1 MKKIM
6 TYISFVVILY
16 AVFGA
21 MAGLCYLISDVWGWA
36 WYINLCNGLTYSQ
49 IIAKGLATPWM
60 TVVYAIETFVMI
72 PMLGWALGDMWIAAK
87 SKRATEN

>member
-6 TYISFVVILY
+6 TYISFAVIMY

-21 MAGLCYLISDVWGWA
+21 MAGLCYLMSDVWGWA

-49 IIAKGLATPWM
+49 YIVKAMSTPLTAVIM
-60 TVVYAIETFVMI
+60 AIELFVMI
-72 PMLGWALGDMWIAAK
+72 PLLGWALGDMWMKA
-87 SKRATEN
+87 RATEN